1 MVLHHLVSFTLFFC
15 YVEPPSIPKHGVW
28 SETFGHRH
36 TVHSTMQHNTSSIQ
50 IKTGVTQEAASG
62 RDSVRCLSKARGH
75 PDGGFGR
82 RRETGR
88 GQRGRAWERMG
99 VVQRCRTPLRL
110 KRTALGRPPLRP
122 RLRGG
127 RGSLQAQGMATAAA
141 KAPKFRSSIS
151 CQPSPS
157 LSGVSSNLASK
168 ETHPPPTLF
177 FHLVFQSHQI
187 K

>member
-1 MVLHHLVSFTLFFC
+1 MFSHQILKCNKNCRKYAVGVNSCQTQVLVSNCPSRIMVLHHLVSFTLFFC

-99 VVQRCRTPLRL
+99 VVQRCRTP
-110 KRTALGRPPLRP
+110 
-122 RLRGG
+122 
-127 RGSLQAQGMATAAA
+127 
-141 KAPKFRSSIS
+141 
-151 CQPSPS
+151 
-157 LSGVSSNLASK
+157 SG
-168 ETHPPPTLF
+168 
-177 FHLVFQSHQI
+177 
-187 K
+187 